1 MLSGDAIRI
10 DAVRLCLGLV
20 DVAPESPELFHLDLH
35 LLAAGWT
42 MVNHWFAIRLGCHTP
57 R

>member
-1 MLSGDAIRI
+1 MVFGDAIRI
-10 DAVRLCLGLV
+10 YAVRLCLGLV
-20 DVAPESPELFHLDLH
+20 SVAPERPELFHLNLH